1 MQCVRTHVA
10 TLLARDLSRAPVLLG
25 QRPRLQSH
33 DGAWAQLEAQW
44 GGEAGE
50 LWCTPVPPPAEQPL
64 GGGGGGAVLPPPA
77 ADLFSSFHPA
87 LDLLQKLES
96 LVKEY
101 GSADKAAALAGEQ
114 RWPLFMCP
122 HLAPGACPGATLS
135 LAELLSGQLPLPQM
149 APPTAP

>member
-1 MQCVRTHVA
+1 MVPGHRWRRNGAGRRESCGALQFR
-10 TLLARDLSRAPVLLG
+10 RQRSSR
-25 QRPRLQSH
+25 S
-33 DGAWAQLEAQW
+33 
-44 GGEAGE
+44 
-50 LWCTPVPPPAEQPL
+50 
-64 GGGGGGAVLPPPA
+64 GGGGGGGPPPA

>member
-1 MQCVRTHVA
+1 MLQHCWHA
-10 TLLARDLSRAPVLLG
+10 ICLEPPCCSARGHDCRVMMVPGHRWRRNGAGRRESCGALQFRRQRSSR
-25 QRPRLQSH
+25 S
-33 DGAWAQLEAQW
+33 
-44 GGEAGE
+44 
-50 LWCTPVPPPAEQPL
+50 
-64 GGGGGGAVLPPPA
+64 GGGAVLPPPA